1 MAREPRLASSGGG
14 SGWVELEAVVGGE
27 CPAMAGVLTE
37 EVVVDEGADLQGEV
51 EEGWQ
56 GLG

>member
-1 MAREPRLASSGGG
+1 M
-14 SGWVELEAVVGGE
+14 GGE
-27 CPAMAGVLTE
+27 SPAMAGVFTE
-37 EVVVDEGADLQGEV
+37 LVLVDEGADLQGEV

>member
-1 MAREPRLASSGGG
+1 MAREPRLASSGGA
-14 SGWVELEAVVGGE
+14 GWVELEAVVGGE
-27 CPAMAGVLTE
+27 GPAMAGVFTE